1 MKRKILIF
9 DTSVLLVYLNVPG
22 RNVCNGP
29 LHLTH
34 EIALETIEEKT
45 QNGYDFVLPV
55 ACVIEAGN
63 HIAQCSQGNR
73 HNLAGQLIE
82 LVQNTAN
89 GVSPWI
95 LFSDNLDIWH
105 PNNLKW
111 IDNWADYA
119 VAGLSLAD
127 RTISSI
133 ADDYSQRGFEV
144 EIFTCD
150 EQLKAYQPAPPLYTP
165 RRRKTN

>member
-9 DTSVLLVYLNVPG
+9 DTSVLLVYLNIPG

-34 EIALETIEEKT
+34 EMALETIEEKM
-45 QNGYDFVLPV
+45 QNGYFFVLPV

-82 LVQNTAN
+82 LIQNTAK

-105 PNNLKW
+105 PSKLTW
-111 IDNWADYA
+111 IDDWANYA
-119 VAGLSLAD
+119 ATGLSLAD

-133 ADDYSQRGFEV
+133 ADDYSLQGCEV

-150 EQLKAYQPAPPLYTP
+150 EQLKAYQPTTPLYIP
-165 RRRKTN
+165 RRRRSN